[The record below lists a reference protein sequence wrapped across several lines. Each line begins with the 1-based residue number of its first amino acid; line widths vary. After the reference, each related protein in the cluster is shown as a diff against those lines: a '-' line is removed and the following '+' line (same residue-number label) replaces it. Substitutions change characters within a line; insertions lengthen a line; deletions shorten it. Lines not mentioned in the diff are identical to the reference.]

1 VDGIAV
7 LRGQEYGPNLR
18 DDVFSSII
26 RRIGM
31 VQPTHFGYVFS
42 FFVALKS
49 SKLCESSYC

>member
-18 DDVFSSII
+18 SEIFSSII

-31 VQPTHFGYVFS
+31 VQPTHFGYVF
-42 FFVALKS
+42 FVLQ
-49 SKLCESSYC
+49 L